1 MKSVRERFVHSLG
14 LYCIAALRQICSYR
28 DQATAVS
35 CTDSAVE
42 KAPRKEHTCR
52 ICNQGM
58 VGKGH
63 MQFRGQRYCTNAPGQ
78 TPKEGWPESR
88 RAEAEAKKQAA
99 TDS

>member
-1 MKSVRERFVHSLG
+1 
-14 LYCIAALRQICSYR
+14 
-28 DQATAVS
+28 
-35 CTDSAVE
+35 
-42 KAPRKEHTCR
+42 
-52 ICNQGM
+52 M

-78 TPKEGWPESR
+78 TPKEGWPEPR